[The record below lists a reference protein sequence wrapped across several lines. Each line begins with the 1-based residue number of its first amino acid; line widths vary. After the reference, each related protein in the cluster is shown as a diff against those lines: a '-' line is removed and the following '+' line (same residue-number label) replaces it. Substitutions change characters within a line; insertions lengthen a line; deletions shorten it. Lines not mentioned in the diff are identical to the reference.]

1 MKAVI
6 IHGISYIMS
15 VIADNEGWI
24 LAFNSVHTTDKH
36 WYRYKSLGEAEEAF
50 NNNLKWYSA
59 KAV

>member
-6 IHGISYIMS
+6 NHGITYIMS
-15 VIADNEGWI
+15 IVCDDDGWA
-24 LAFNSVHTTDKH
+24 LAFNSIHTTDKH
-36 WYRYKSLGEAEEAF
+36 RYHYKSLAAVEEAF

>member
-6 IHGISYIMS
+6 IHGISYVMS
-15 VIADNEGWI
+15 VVADADGWA
-24 LAFNSVHTTDKH
+24 LAFNSIHTTDKH
-36 WYRYKSLGEAEEAF
+36 WYRYASLAAAEEAF